1 LANAASQHVNGKQ
14 DSQLLGD
21 DTKSLE
27 IDVPAILE
35 KNVGF
40 ENTQSSQGFA
50 RQGTLTMDDSG
61 RNMSL
66 EFL

>member
-1 LANAASQHVNGKQ
+1 
-14 DSQLLGD
+14 LLGD

-40 ENTQSSQGFA
+40 ENAVHRHNAAHRRYRGFA
-50 RQGTLTMDDSG
+50 MQGTLTMDDSG
-61 RNMSL
+61 RDMSL